1 MATEQARPIQL
12 SSVMV
17 DLRDLVGP
25 TQASAGGDIADH
37 QREKRDGRGDVDEI
51 HHDVPPAV
59 DALSTWFDTDCV
71 KSAMKCY
78 LERRKGRTRI
88 CRQRIS
94 DS

>member
-25 TQASAGGDIADH
+25 AQVGAGGDIADH
-37 QREKRDGRGDVDEI
+37 QREKRDRRDDVDEI

-59 DALSTWFDTDCV
+59 DALSACFDTDCAKVRTNAIACGV
-71 KSAMKCY
+71 KGAQ
-78 LERRKGRTRI
+78 EFAARA
-88 CRQRIS
+88 
-94 DS
+94 